1 MPQPRLRPSLSR
13 LLKEV
18 RACRVCADS
27 LPCGPRPVLR
37 AHQEA
42 RILIV
47 GQAPGPRVH
56 ATGIPW
62 NDASGDR
69 LREWL
74 DLDRETFYDE
84 RKFAIIPAG
93 YCYPGRG
100 KSGDLP
106 PRNECSEL
114 WLAKLLAELP
124 KIQLTLLIG
133 QFAQRLYLGER
144 RKESLTATVRAWRE
158 FQPRLSA
165 AAPSFAAQS
174 ILAKK
179 EPLVLSRSHSRG
191 SRLAC
196 QRIVGQASA

>member
-1 MPQPRLRPSLSR
+1 
-13 LLKEV
+13 
-18 RACRVCADS
+18 
-27 LPCGPRPVLR
+27 LR

-100 KSGDLP
+100 TSGDLP
-106 PRNECSEL
+106 PRKECSEL

-124 KIQLTLLIG
+124 KIELTLLIG
-133 QFAQRLYLGER
+133 QYAQRLYLGER

-158 FQPRLSA
+158 FLPDYLPLPHPSPRNQNWLKQNHWFSLEVIPA
-165 AAPSFAAQS
+165 
-174 ILAKK
+174 L
-179 EPLVLSRSHSRG
+179 
-191 SRLAC
+191 RLAC